1 MWGISGVGERFVV
14 RRCACVEE
22 TAISDHSTGS
32 CTSTLH
38 NVRLSLETTLS
49 TVEGNS
55 RPEIVTLRDVPC
67 CEFKAYHI
75 CSGGFLALCSYD
87 GTAAPH

>member
-14 RRCACVEE
+14 RRCACVGDE
-22 TAISDHSTGS
+22 TTVPDHSTGS

-38 NVRLSLETTLS
+38 NVRLSLETALS

-55 RPEIVTLRDVPC
+55 RTEIAPLRDVPC
-67 CEFKAYHI
+67 CEFKA
-75 CSGGFLALCSYD
+75 
-87 GTAAPH
+87 